1 MTEQLSLVT
10 DEEMIKQTRIAV
22 RDQIR
27 DHPETH
33 DQGNW
38 WHKAQYTP
46 IQPGD
51 CGTRACVAGWAVH
64 FAHPKAMFFNW
75 QSYVTLPDDDSRVKS
90 GFPRARRRVAIDDLG
105 REALGLTK
113 TQAAYLFDGIRTYED
128 VLDALDALIDG
139 RPDDINWEPFNDRD
153 DDDWYGEGGRDEEDH
168 AC

>member
-10 DEEMIKQTRIAV
+10 DEEMIQQTRIAV

-38 WHKAQYTP
+38 WRKAQYP
-46 IQPGD
+46 VVVPGD

-64 FAHPKAMFFNW
+64 FAHPNAIFFDW
-75 QSYVTLPDDDSRVKS
+75 QSEVALPVNGFSPTS
-90 GFPRARRRVAIDDLG
+90 GYRNSSIERLG
-105 REALGLTK
+105 REALGLTT
-113 TQAAYLFDGIRTYED
+113 TQSDYLFDGLRRYDE

-139 RPDDINWEPFNDRD
+139 HPELVDWEPFDDHD
-153 DDDWYGEGGRDEEDH
+153 DDDQYDEYENYDN
-168 AC
+168 